1 MKRSLGPRK
10 RNWVSLPL
18 WSSELPSTGPQTHTV
33 LRLLEEFVILQCW
46 GRVCCCVRR
55 RLLLLASLS
64 RAHAVGGLGARESI
78 LILWVEFRLGLSPA
92 VVHYVPRVLT
102 VLISNSELLSLKVD
116 VGFIH
121 VWTCSARLGSR
132 AVAGSV
138 NGGLGGRKTGEQKGR
153 RRGHCCLL
161 QDTPPSLA
169 HCLLSLTLHS
179 VHGIFW
185 SCLLQCAKA
194 GREEIQFTVLGEK
207 NMHPDSS
214 CRHQL

>member
-18 WSSELPSTGPQTHTV
+18 WSSELPSIGPQTHTV

-92 VVHYVPRVLT
+92 VVHYVPRVLP

-116 VGFIH
+116 IGFIR

-132 AVAGSV
+132 AV
-138 NGGLGGRKTGEQKGR
+138 GRWICEWGTGWQKDR
-153 RRGHCCLL
+153 RTEGEEAW
-161 QDTPPSLA
+161 P
-169 HCLLSLTLHS
+169 LLSSPGHAAFTCSLFTLFDFALCTWNIL
-179 VHGIFW
+179 VLPPPV
-185 SCLLQCAKA
+185 CQ
-194 GREEIQFTVLGEK
+194 GRQGGDTVYGLRREK
-207 NMHPDSS
+207 HAS
-214 CRHQL
+214 